1 MENHPKSYV
10 QRAARYQ
17 SHALIEV
24 RRFRR
29 LSLFTHSG
37 VLLDISQAGFK
48 IEFVGEQTARIGD
61 RLWLRVPLKP
71 LGIIGREALL
81 CRVEI
86 RWFDAERHRIG
97 GVFVNLERIQ
107 EHIIQQII
115 ESIDTSENEPS

>member
-10 QRAARYQ
+10 ARAARYP

-29 LSLFTHSG
+29 LPIFSHSG

-48 IEFVGEQTARIGD
+48 IEFVGEQIASVGD
-61 RLWLRVPLKP
+61 RFWLRVPLKP

-81 CRVEI
+81 CRIEV
-86 RWFDAERHRIG
+86 RWFDAERYRIG
-97 GVFVNLERIQ
+97 GVFINLERIQ
-107 EHIIQQII
+107 EHIIQQVI
-115 ESIDTSENEPS
+115 ESIDDAENEPA